1 MMGEILIIA
10 DDFTGANDTGVQL
23 KKRGIKTKVVL
34 NGAHIKNDGYSYVL
48 DTESRPLTAGEA
60 KDEVFYEL
68 KNVNLDDYDLIY
80 KKVDSTLRGNIS
92 SEIKAIDEICS
103 PDIIVFAPSFPDIG
117 RTTIGGIH
125 LVNGKRIT
133 QTEFAKDPKKPVLV
147 DNLEDLFTDFDKE
160 DIQVNSL
167 DKLRAH
173 NLNLSEKRIQIFDIE
188 ENDDFHLLIDEVF
201 KSQRKVLWVGSAGL
215 ANELFKKL
223 YPQKSAIAVV
233 GSLSDVSKAQVNY
246 ALKKGIDIV
255 KIEISKLLENGD
267 INSYVE
273 KIRELISL
281 NKDLIVTTSYS
292 DEYYINALKKGE
304 ELSMTK
310 EEISNFTQKILSK
323 IVISGIM
330 GLDISGLFITGGD
343 TAIEFIKALNA
354 RGSII
359 EEEVITGIPLMRLD
373 GGVYDKMKVITKAG
387 AFGDEKAIV
396 YSLEKIK
403 EVRE

>member
-1 MMGEILIIA
+1 MGEILIIA

-23 KKRGIKTKVVL
+23 KKRGINIKVVL
-34 NGAHIKNDGYSYVL
+34 NGTYIKNDGYSYVL
-48 DTESRPLTAGEA
+48 DIETRPLASDEA
-60 KDEVFYEL
+60 KRKVFHEL

-92 SEIKAIDEICS
+92 SEIKALDEIYL
-103 PDIIVFAPSFPDIG
+103 PDIIIFAPSFPDIG
-117 RTTIGGIH
+117 RTTRGGIH
-125 LVNGKRIT
+125 LVNGERIT
-133 QTEFAKDPKKPVLV
+133 MTEFAKDPKKPVLV
-147 DNLEDLFTDFDKE
+147 DRLEDLFTDYDKE

-167 DKLRAH
+167 DKLRTN

-188 ENDDFHLLIDEVF
+188 ENDDFHLLIEEVF

-215 ANELFKKL
+215 ANELFKRL

-255 KIEISKLLENGD
+255 KIEISKLLENED
-267 INSYVE
+267 INTYVE
-273 KIRELISL
+273 KIRKLISL
-281 NKDLIVTTSYS
+281 NKDLIVTTSYD

-323 IVISGIM
+323 IVISGIKDF
-330 GLDISGLFITGGD
+330 DISGLFITGGD

-373 GGVYDKMKVITKAG
+373 GGVYDGMKVITKAG

>member
-1 MMGEILIIA
+1 MGEILIIA

-23 KKRGIKTKVVL
+23 KKRGINTKVVL
-34 NGAHIKNDGYSYVL
+34 NGAYIKNDGYSYVL
-48 DTESRPLTAGEA
+48 DTETRPLATDEA
-60 KDEVFYEL
+60 KRKVFHEL
-68 KNVNLDDYDLIY
+68 KNVNLNDYDLIY

-92 SEIKAIDEICS
+92 SEIKALDEIYS

-147 DNLEDLFTDFDKE
+147 DNLADLFTDYDKKS
-160 DIQVNSL
+160 IILHSL
-167 DKLRAH
+167 DELRG
-173 NLNLSEKRIQIFDIE
+173 NNLSLYEKHINIFDIE
-188 ENDDFHLLIDEVF
+188 ENDDFNLLINQVL
-201 KSQRKVLWVGSAGL
+201 KSQRKILWIGSAGL
-215 ANELFKKL
+215 ANELFKNL

-233 GSLSDVSKAQVNY
+233 GSLSNVSKAQMEY

-255 KIEISKLLENGD
+255 KIEISKLLENED
-267 INSYVE
+267 INNYVE
-273 KIRELISL
+273 KIRKLISAS
-281 NKDLIVTTSYS
+281 KDLIVTTSYD

-310 EEISNFTQKILSK
+310 EEISYFTQKILSK
-323 IVISGIM
+323 IVISGIKDF
-330 GLDISGLFITGGD
+330 DISGLFITGGD

-373 GGVYDKMKVITKAG
+373 GGVYDGMKVITKAG